1 VAKVMGVHS
10 WVDSDRGLHLRPSCR
25 DAGPPC
31 CCRPASWICD
41 QFACC
46 STTENLDMTDDGF
59 HRLAGEY
66 DRSPSGVRLGVSYSS
81 SELGYLLGG
90 LANVH
95 RRTEDVYI
103 G

>member
-1 VAKVMGVHS
+1 
-10 WVDSDRGLHLRPSCR
+10 
-25 DAGPPC
+25 
-31 CCRPASWICD
+31 
-41 QFACC
+41 
-46 STTENLDMTDDGF
+46 MTDDGF